1 MIGKDDKNSL
11 LDGLIKEVEEK
22 KIDRKSKNNKVVF
35 KINKEQTRFRVD
47 LGRDLE
53 VLRKVFD
60 LLEKANNKEYGRKIT
75 FKDLA
80 FWGITKI
87 SSKDMEKI
95 KKASMT
101 KMDKVE
107 RFFNEL
113 KAKTNR
119 DITHGEFLVKK
130 LNIVELI

>member
-95 KKASMT
+95 QKASMT